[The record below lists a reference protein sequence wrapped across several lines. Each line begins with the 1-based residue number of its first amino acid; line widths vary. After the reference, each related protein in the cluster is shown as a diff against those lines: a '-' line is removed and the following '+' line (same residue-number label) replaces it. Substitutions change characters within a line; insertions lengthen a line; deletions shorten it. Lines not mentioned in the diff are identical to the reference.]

1 MASTATTSC
10 KRLEPEVISLRSLQ
24 HPTVPN
30 AENVQESTTDD
41 VPYAQPSVQY
51 QVILVSAGFLMTF
64 HVIGINSIYGLFQ
77 EFYTSP
83 QSNISDAEGQDALV
97 SLVGTIGSGLTWSGS
112 IFVNPL
118 ISRVENLKLV
128 TLSGAF
134 IMSLGIFLASFA
146 SKLWHL
152 YLTQAL
158 LYGIGSSLY
167 YFPIMSLTPAY
178 FDRHRGA
185 AMGIVLAGS
194 GVGGL
199 VLAPVFHLLLDR
211 FGVRWALRILGLW
224 NFVLGIPV
232 ASVLTKRHG
241 SASQGRTRVSM
252 ALVKRG
258 TFLLQS
264 FGAFLQAA
272 GNMVPVYFLTTYSV
286 SVLSYSSTTGS
297 LFLAINTAVNS
308 VARIAMGILADR
320 VGRQN
325 TMIFSVLLS
334 GVSVFALWYDASRSQ
349 FLAFIVL
356 YGILA
361 GGYNALLPTT
371 ITEVYGV
378 QNYASVNGFIYFIR
392 GLGALF
398 GAPIAGLILGSHQR
412 GASSSLGSSGP
423 SMQVSLEKLRA
434 RYNEVAIF
442 DGILLLAAGVSV
454 AYVRWL
460 DARDKGGW
468 SWRA

>member
-1 MASTATTSC
+1 MTSSMASIVLRPLPAHEQSNE
-10 KRLEPEVISLRSLQ
+10 LEENASANNIDLADSNEL
-24 HPTVPN
+24 PTRK
-30 AENVQESTTDD
+30 
-41 VPYAQPSVQY
+41 Y
-51 QVILVSAGFLMTF
+51 QILLVLSGFLMTF

-83 QSNISDAEGQDALV
+83 QTNISDGRGRDALV
-97 SLVGTIGSGLTWSGS
+97 SLVGTIGTGLTWSGS

-118 ISRVENLKLV
+118 MARVDRLMLI

-134 IMSLGIFLASFA
+134 IMSMGIFLASF
-146 SKLWHL
+146 STKLWHL
-152 YLTQAL
+152 FLTQAL

-211 FGVRWALRILGLW
+211 YGIRWALRIPGIW

-232 ASVLTKRHG
+232 ASVLTKK
-241 SASQGRTRVSM
+241 SAR
-252 ALVKRG
+252 
-258 TFLLQS
+258 S

-272 GNMVPVYFLTTYSV
+272 ENLIPIYFLTTYSV

-297 LFLAINTAVNS
+297 LLLAINTAVNS
-308 VARIAMGILADR
+308 VSRIIMGILADR

-325 TMIFSVLLS
+325 TMVLT
-334 GVSVFALWYDASRSQ
+334 
-349 FLAFIVL
+349 
-356 YGILA
+356 

-378 QNYASVNGFIYFIR
+378 QNYASVNSFIYFIR
-392 GLGALF
+392 GMGAIF
-398 GAPIAGLILGSHQR
+398 GAPIAGLILGSYQR
-412 GASSSLGSSGP
+412 GTSYSSG
-423 SMQVSLEKLRA
+423 MLAAGLEALKS
-434 RYNEVAIF
+434 RYNDVAVF
-442 DGILLLAAGVSV
+442 AGILLLASGACV
-454 AYVRWL
+454 ACVRWL
-460 DARDKGGW
+460 DARDKGAW
-468 SWRA
+468 AWRA